1 MSHNLQEVIDELHR
15 GRELLTSTSGTQG
28 TLSQLSEVISDV
40 SSQLS
45 KYCSDDAWIAT
56 INLKT
61 AQYIIDNITRG
72 CITAYNNAN
81 DELIIRIQG
90 HPAVANTATQAIG
103 ALAVRQYITEVTIL
117 KAWVT
122 EQKERWRTRVI
133 HPTTDSVYGLAA
145 GNLATDRRTNHILYG
160 TLKNIQYEERPNI
173 IKGHLYPGVSGK
185 NAFPKEWTA
194 RKILKVASKIA
205 IDSSTIWLPDIPSEK
220 TIDEVQSKGESLRSR
235 WQTTETIDGIE
246 VNVIVEPS
254 GEGIITSYPTRDYKH
269 K

>member
-28 TLSQLSEVISDV
+28 ILSRLRDIISDV

-90 HPAVANTATQAIG
+90 HPAVANTVTQAIG
-103 ALAVRQYITEVTIL
+103 TLAVRQYVTEVTIL

-133 HPTTDSVYGLAA
+133 DPTTDSVYGLTA
-145 GNLATDRRTNHILYG
+145 GNLATDKRTNHILYG
-160 TLKNIQYEERPNI
+160 PLDDIQYKERPET

-194 RKILKVASKIA
+194 QKIMKVTSQIVVNP
-205 IDSSTIWLPDIPSEK
+205 STNWKTTIPTDATLEK
-220 TIDEVQSKGESLRSR
+220 ARQQHEHIRTRWKAKFMVDEV
-235 WQTTETIDGIE
+235 E

-254 GEGIITSYPTRDYKH
+254 GEGIITSHPTDNYRH